1 LPKRG
6 FVALLGIRALEM
18 TSRAV
23 GRAARIC
30 FHVLP
35 KHGSPPRAIEVVVTA
50 SPEGD
55 SDINVDRVAYG
66 FMASQALFSGL
77 EVGLFDHIAGK
88 QGGAMS
94 IEELQHLTNINA
106 PRLQTLVTALTA
118 IKALRRSKEGY
129 MLSPNCGR
137 YLVRSSKYFYGDY
150 LRMQIGQQFYR
161 HMGALPDVMK
171 TGKGPDYAQLFS
183 DPAEADL
190 YTRAQ
195 HNGSLAIAKQL
206 CRKVD
211 FKSMSTVLDI
221 GGGSGAFSIVICRAH
236 PQIKATVLEFPEVCK
251 TGQGFVRAEPA
262 QIADRIRYVPGSC
275 LDAWQEEL
283 GAAHDVVLLSYV
295 SESVPASAV
304 PEMYKRSF
312 ARLRPGGLLIVHSF
326 MVDDTLDGPE
336 LGALWSLQH
345 VAVNAEGFGLHPSM
359 VEGFMRDAGFRDV
372 EHSEMIG
379 GLTKLVIGKK
389 LPA

>member
-150 LRMQIGQQFYR
+150 LR
-161 HMGALPDVMK
+161 
-171 TGKGPDYAQLFS
+171 KGPRLC
-183 DPAEADL
+183 PA
-190 YTRAQ
+190 
-195 HNGSLAIAKQL
+195 
-206 CRKVD
+206 
-211 FKSMSTVLDI
+211 
-221 GGGSGAFSIVICRAH
+221 
-236 PQIKATVLEFPEVCK
+236 
-251 TGQGFVRAEPA
+251 
-262 QIADRIRYVPGSC
+262 
-275 LDAWQEEL
+275 
-283 GAAHDVVLLSYV
+283 LL
-295 SESVPASAV
+295 
-304 PEMYKRSF
+304 
-312 ARLRPGGLLIVHSF
+312 
-326 MVDDTLDGPE
+326 
-336 LGALWSLQH
+336 
-345 VAVNAEGFGLHPSM
+345 
-359 VEGFMRDAGFRDV
+359 
-372 EHSEMIG
+372 
-379 GLTKLVIGKK
+379 
-389 LPA
+389 